1 MRVEGKSLEG
11 TDPEILAD
19 EEKEPNVRDPTTG
32 HECDYYGRGS
42 RNGNI
47 GYSFVGV

>member
-1 MRVEGKSLEG
+1 MIRVPTIGFAM
-11 TDPEILAD
+11 PP
-19 EEKEPNVRDPTTG
+19 EKEPKVRDPTTG